1 MTDYEKG
8 MEAGMRLQQRIS
20 NVAHTLRRRRE
31 HNHIE
36 TILMNSKSRIHV
48 ACGEHCIFYKEI
60 MRVYDDLF
68 DNFFI
73 LLDEMERID

>member
-1 MTDYEKG
+1 MTDYERG
-8 MEAGMRLQQRIS
+8 LVAGMNIQKRIDF
-20 NVAHTLRRRRE
+20 AKYTTKRRRE

-36 TILMNSKSRIHV
+36 TILMNSKSRVHV
-48 ACGEHCIFYKEI
+48 ACGSQCLFYNDI

-73 LLDEMERID
+73 LLDEMDRMD